1 MFGHSRHFKQFLQNN
16 WRDLYRVAYV
26 WTHDSELASDLVQET
41 ITRCLKNRQ
50 KFENE
55 KQLKVWLFKVMSNC
69 WHDHFRRQKNNVELE
84 NVDLYSTTNLE
95 EEHYRLQVMKHVQK
109 AFELLKAEYRE
120 ALSLIVIEGM
130 SYEDVS
136 QVLDVPIG
144 TVMSRVSRARSRLKE
159 LMVDVHLKDEIATNV
174 WRIK

>member
-1 MFGHSRHFKQFLQNN
+1 MFGHSRYFKQFLQNN

-69 WHDHFRRQKNNVELE
+69 WRDHFRRQKNNIDLD

-95 EEHYRLQVMKHVQK
+95 EEHYRLQVMKQVQK

-120 ALSLIVIEGM
+120 ALSLIVVEGM

-136 QVLDVPIG
+136 RVLDVPIG

-159 LMVDVHLKDEIATNV
+159 LMVDVHLKDELATNV
-174 WRIK
+174 WSIK